1 MALIALI
8 RRRALPGGIRA
19 KAVLSALGIFGASL
33 FFGDSMIT
41 PAISVLSAV
50 EGVQVAAPSV
60 SNLVI
65 PITVAIII
73 VLFLV
78 QRMGTGAVGRMF
90 GPVMMRL
97 VHRDRRARR
106 AGHRRPPGD
115 PGGAVAQLRDRL
127 PVRPLRHRVLLPDRR
142 RPGRHRSRG
151 AVRGH
156 GTLRPHAGQARLAA
170 GRLPRLHPEL
180 PGPGR
185 PDPGPPG
192 QHQQPVLPA
201 GSGVGQAPDGV
212 PRHHRDR
219 HRVAGGHQRRLL
231 GRAPGRATRLPAAAA
246 HPVHLG
252 TDDGPDLRPVG
263 QLAAAG
269 GRSRPGARI
278 QDLGRAG
285 LRLRH
290 RRDRHDHDH
299 DPAVLLLRPSS
310 VAMAAVDRAGG
321 RRRADRHRPA
331 VLRRQPDQAHPRSVV
346 PAADRHR
353 RLHHLHHLAARP
365 RTRHAAAGPRRRAAP
380 GVHRRNCT
388 P

>member
-8 RRRALPGGIRA
+8 RRRALPGGMP
-19 KAVLSALGIFGASL
+19 GQG
-33 FFGDSMIT
+33 
-41 PAISVLSAV
+41 
-50 EGVQVAAPSV
+50 
-60 SNLVI
+60 
-65 PITVAIII
+65 
-73 VLFLV
+73 
-78 QRMGTGAVGRMF
+78 GAVGARDLRGLAVLRRQHDHAGHLGAF
-90 GPVMMRL
+90 GGRGRQGRGTVGVRSGHPHHGGDHHRPVPGSAAGHGRRGSDVRAGHERL

-106 AGHRRPPGD
+106 AGHRHAPGD
-115 PGGAVAQLRDRL
+115 PEGAVAQLRPRL
-127 PVRPLRHRVLLPDRR
+127 PVRPLRHRVLLLDRR

-156 GTLRPHAGQARLAA
+156 GALRPHAGQARLAA

-180 PGPGR
+180 HGPGR

-192 QHQQPVLPA
+192 QHRQPVLPA
-201 GSGVGQAPDGV
+201 GSGVGQAPDGL
-212 PRHHRDR
+212 PRHRGDR
-219 HRVAGGHQRRLL
+219 HRLAGGHQRRLL

-246 HPVHLG
+246 HPVHLR
-252 TDDGPDLRPVG
+252 TDDGPDLRPVD

-269 GRSRPGARI
+269 GRSRPRARVP
-278 QDLGRAG
+278 DLGRAG

-290 RRDRHDHDH
+290 GRDRHDHDH

-331 VLRRQPDQAHPRSVV
+331 VLRRQPDQADPRSVV

-353 RLHHLHHLAARP
+353 RVHHLHHLAARP